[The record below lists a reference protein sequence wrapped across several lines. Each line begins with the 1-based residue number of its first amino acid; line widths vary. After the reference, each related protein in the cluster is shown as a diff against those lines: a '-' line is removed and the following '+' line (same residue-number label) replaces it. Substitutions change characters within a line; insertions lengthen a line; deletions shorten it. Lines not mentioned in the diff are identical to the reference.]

1 LLRLSKK
8 QKVLGLIFAAVF
20 VVGIGV
26 LIWAAVVGKIKIGAV
41 EEYNQ
46 RIHGHIYDRQGQPLS
61 GVKVTDLGSQNSV
74 VSSSDGSYNIT
85 NLKVGDVVIR
95 FEKDGKVYDPGFP
108 DVPQNHWAYK
118 WIGAAKNGKIVGGYP
133 DGTFRPEDKLD
144 RGQMAIFLSRALAKA
159 NGLSDVP
166 QGPPDPHFPDIP
178 LHHVAYKYIEYL
190 YSQGVVSGYPDGLY
204 HPENIVDRGQMAIFI
219 SKALKLDLYDKYEP
233 TFPDVPKDHWAYKYV
248 ETVNL
253 AGIAMGYP
261 DGTYGPS
268 NPMDRA
274 QMTVFITRA
283 FHNIKLTDGGYI
295 PRIERFVITE
305 GEGGE
310 FDIYMTPCGEVG
322 KIAGQAKLKTGAKV
336 ANAQVVITL
345 EPSISE
351 EYYAIT
357 NSSGDYQ
364 IFNIPACAYG
374 YYIIKPDSTETYKTE
389 YWENMVFVETG
400 KINLLNLYNLE

>member
-133 DGTFRPEDKLD
+133 DGTFRP
-144 RGQMAIFLSRALAKA
+144 
-159 NGLSDVP
+159 
-166 QGPPDPHFPDIP
+166 
-178 LHHVAYKYIEYL
+178 
-190 YSQGVVSGYPDGLY
+190 
-204 HPENIVDRGQMAIFI
+204 
-219 SKALKLDLYDKYEP
+219 
-233 TFPDVPKDHWAYKYV
+233 
-248 ETVNL
+248 
-253 AGIAMGYP
+253 
-261 DGTYGPS
+261 
-268 NPMDRA
+268 
-274 QMTVFITRA
+274 
-283 FHNIKLTDGGYI
+283 
-295 PRIERFVITE
+295 
-305 GEGGE
+305 
-310 FDIYMTPCGEVG
+310 
-322 KIAGQAKLKTGAKV
+322 
-336 ANAQVVITL
+336 
-345 EPSISE
+345 
-351 EYYAIT
+351 
-357 NSSGDYQ
+357 
-364 IFNIPACAYG
+364 
-374 YYIIKPDSTETYKTE
+374 
-389 YWENMVFVETG
+389 
-400 KINLLNLYNLE
+400 